1 MRFRTFGVT
10 AGLRMTGFEERRG
23 FEVGDGFWKGSLEV
37 RGTKEGKAVMSCERM
52 ESRILGYV
60 DGRLK
65 ENERQEVEKHLATC
79 GPCRLRV
86 EEFRAVSELLD
97 ELPVIEPS
105 PEFDLRVCA
114 LVAAE
119 PVQQSWWSWLR
130 VSPRVAFAGSALL
143 VALLW
148 FGFYQRSG
156 TPQLP
161 WSNPMEA
168 DAQMMQD
175 LPVLED
181 HDLLSNF
188 EPLKELP
195 PPVQA
200 EEETETQQQM

>member
-1 MRFRTFGVT
+1 
-10 AGLRMTGFEERRG
+10 
-23 FEVGDGFWKGSLEV
+23 
-37 RGTKEGKAVMSCERM
+37 MSCERM
-52 ESRILGYV
+52 ESRILSYV

-65 ENERQEVEKHLATC
+65 ESEIQDVEKHLAVC
-79 GPCRLRV
+79 APCRLRV
-86 EEFRAVSELLD
+86 EEFRAVSGLLD

-105 PEFDLRVCA
+105 PEFDTRVNA

-119 PVQQSWWSWLR
+119 PVKQSWWAWLR
-130 VSPRVAFAGSALL
+130 VSPRIAFAATALL
-143 VALLW
+143 LATLW
-148 FGFYQRSG
+148 LGHNRQQQ
-156 TPQLP
+156 PVLP
-161 WSNPMEA
+161 WSPQEA

-200 EEETETQQQM
+200 DEDADKQM

>member
-1 MRFRTFGVT
+1 MQQV
-10 AGLRMTGFEERRG
+10 
-23 FEVGDGFWKGSLEV
+23 LEV
-37 RGTKEGKAVMSCERM
+37 CGTKKEGKAVMSCERM

-65 ENERQEVEKHLATC
+65 ESERKEVEKHLASC
-79 GPCRLRV
+79 APCRLRV

-105 PEFDLRVCA
+105 PEFDVRVRA

-119 PVQQSWWSWLR
+119 PVKQSWWAWMR
-130 VSPRVAFAGSALL
+130 VSPRVVFAAAMLL
-143 VALLW
+143 LATLW
-148 FGFYQRSG
+148 FGFYQRPQ

-161 WSNPMEA
+161 WSNPVEA
-168 DAQMMQD
+168 DAQMMKD
-175 LPVLED
+175 LGVLED
-181 HDLLSNF
+181 NDLLSNF

-200 EEETETQQQM
+200 EEEPETQQQM